1 MAKKKRRRAGIN
13 DENRPPV
20 QVTRYEPDPYMGL
33 TREIVQERKA
43 QGLDNQS
50 VAPPSKTVGEI
61 VKGNVLTYFNLIF
74 LIISILLFSVQ
85 AYREMLFL
93 PIIIMNALIGIV
105 QELQAKKTLDNL
117 NVLNAPKARVV
128 REGKIHTIAA
138 EGLVLDDIVI
148 FQAGNQ
154 ICADAVIMDGSV
166 SVNEALLTGES
177 DEIRKNPGDT
187 LMSGSFLVSGT
198 CYARLDKV
206 GASSYINK
214 LTAQAKTA
222 KEGEQSEMIRSLNRI
237 VLMAGISILPIG
249 ILLFYQSYMVQ
260 QSTLRDS
267 ITSAVAAVMGMI
279 PEGLYL
285 LSSVTLAAGVAKL
298 AMKKV
303 LVHDMKCIETLAR
316 VDVLCVD
323 KTGTITENK
332 MLVETVSTLPPYE
345 RDKSYP
351 PIDELLSDFATAQSA
366 DNITM
371 EAVKEFFTHPG
382 TAQPVAVT
390 GFSSAFKYSSV
401 TFPDHA
407 YVLGAPEFIL
417 KEQFETYK
425 DEIEEHSSKGFRVLV
440 LASYGGT
447 PDGYALTGSVTPLA
461 LVVIANKIRKD
472 ADKTFRY
479 FHNQGVDIKVISG
492 DNPLTVSEVAT
503 QAGIYHADLYID
515 ASTLK
520 TKEELAKA
528 VEEYTVFGRV
538 TPAQKRQFVHALKE
552 AGHTVAMT
560 GDGVNDVLALK
571 DADCSVAMAAGS
583 DAAAQA
589 SQLVLLDNDF
599 SHMPQIVLEGRQI
612 VNNMERSGSLFLVK
626 NLFSLLLALFSI
638 IFGFSYPLK
647 PAQLSMISMFTIGAP
662 GFFLSQVPNRDLI
675 QGSFIR
681 NVLKKALPAAAT
693 DFIVIASLVVFGE
706 VFNISS
712 YDISTACAI
721 LSAIIGFMILYHI
734 IQPMDKYK
742 WGILGG
748 CMAGMLFSLVFLR
761 GFFGITSMSM
771 RCVMLF
777 VVFSITTEPILRYL
791 IRLTDF
797 ISKRFVRDESGPK
810 SRHHMAAAKKAI
822 RRPRRPHESAG
833 RKSREG

>member
-1 MAKKKRRRAGIN
+1 MTQKKSRKLQTAQEIRQPR
-13 DENRPPV
+13 DVE
-20 QVTRYEPDPYMGL
+20 RYQPDPYKGL
-33 TREIVQERKA
+33 TRELVQERKQ
-43 QGLDNQS
+43 QGLDNRS
-50 VAPPSKTVGEI
+50 VAPPSKTVAEI

-74 LIISILLFSVQ
+74 LIISVLLFMVQ

-93 PIIIMNALIGIV
+93 PIIILNALIGII

-117 NVLNAPKARVV
+117 NMLNAPKARVV
-128 REGKIHTIAA
+128 RDGKIHTIQA

-154 ICADAVIMDGSV
+154 ICADAVIVDGSV

-177 DEIRKNPGDT
+177 DEIKKNPGDS

-198 CYARLDKV
+198 CYARLEKV
-206 GASSYINK
+206 GAESYINK
-214 LTAQAKTA
+214 LTAQAKTV
-222 KEGEQSEMIRSLNRI
+222 KQGEQSEMIRSLNII
-237 VLMAGISILPIG
+237 VLIAGIAIIPIG
-249 ILLFYQSYMVQ
+249 LILFYQSYMLQ
-260 QSTLRDS
+260 QNTLRDS
-267 ITSAVAAVMGMI
+267 ITSAVAAVTGMI

-332 MLVETVSTLPPYE
+332 MVVETVSTLPPYDE
-345 RDKSYP
+345 DKSYP
-351 PIDELLSDFATAQSA
+351 PIDELLSDFASAQSA

-371 EAVKEFFTHPG
+371 EALQAFFTHPG
-382 TAQPVAVT
+382 SARPIAVT

-401 TFPDHA
+401 TFEDHA

-417 KEQFETYK
+417 KEQFETYRE
-425 DEIEEHSSKGFRVLV
+425 EIEEHTGKGFRVLV
-440 LASYGGT
+440 LASYKGE
-447 PDGYALTGSVTPLA
+447 PDGQALTAPITPLA

-503 QAGIYHADLYID
+503 QAGIHNAGLYVD
-515 ASTLK
+515 ASTLE
-520 TKEELAKA
+520 TMDDIRHA
-528 VEEYTVFGRV
+528 VREYTVFGRV
-538 TPAQKRQFVHALKE
+538 TPAQKRMFVRALKE
-552 AGHTVAMT
+552 DGHTVAMT

-626 NLFSLLLALFSI
+626 NMFSLLLSLFSI
-638 IFGFSYPLK
+638 IFGLSYPLK
-647 PAQLSMISMFTIGAP
+647 PAQLSMISMFTIGVP

-675 QGSFIR
+675 QGRFIV
-681 NVLKKALPAAAT
+681 NVLRKALPAAVT
-693 DFIVIASLVVFGE
+693 DFVVIASLVVFGE

-721 LSAIIGFMILYHI
+721 LTAIVGFMILYRI
-734 IQPMDKYK
+734 IQPMNKYK
-742 WGILGG
+742 WIIWGG
-748 CMAGMLFSLVFLR
+748 CVGAMLFSLVFLR
-761 GFFGITSMSM
+761 WFFGITTMSM

-777 VVFSITTEPILRYL
+777 VVFSIATEPILRYL
-791 IRLTDF
+791 IR
-797 ISKRFVRDESGPK
+797 FVEFCSDYFSRPK
-810 SRHHMAAAKKAI
+810 TAST
-822 RRPRRPHESAG
+822 PRRVLPVRNKH
-833 RKSREG
+833 RHKSGKKRQGTPRS